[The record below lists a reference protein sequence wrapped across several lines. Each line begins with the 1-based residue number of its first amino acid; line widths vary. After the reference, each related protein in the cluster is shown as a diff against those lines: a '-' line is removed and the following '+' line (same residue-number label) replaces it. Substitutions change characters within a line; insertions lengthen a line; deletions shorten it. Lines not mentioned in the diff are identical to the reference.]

1 MWLMKALFLSYD
13 FRKLYSQLGEMKT
26 SFVKRYIIPKSL
38 YTSAAEVSRC
48 LSSIEIIVIVFITA
62 ITTV

>member
-1 MWLMKALFLSYD
+1 MRALFLSYD
-13 FRKLYSQLGEMKT
+13 FRKRCLQLVMKT

-38 YTSAAEVSRC
+38 YISAAEVSRC
-48 LSSIEIIVIVFITA
+48 LASIEIIVIVFITA